1 MLKRSIEPQE
11 GLLEPEETDRLL
23 FVVAGF
29 GLILF
34 FGILALLIWAP
45 HRIGVAATDPGDR
58 CRAGPVCAVAA
69 PAHTGWIHHAYA
81 LLTSRPTDHQHAS

>member
-1 MLKRSIEPQE
+1 MLKRRTEPRE
-11 GLLEPEETDRLL
+11 GLLEPEATDRLL

-29 GLILF
+29 GLVLF

-45 HRIGVAATDPGDR
+45 QRIGVAAIDPGDR

-69 PAHTGWIHHAYA
+69 PAHTGWTHHAYA
-81 LLTSRPTDHQHAS
+81 LLTSHPTSHQRAS